1 MKKITLTIGHN
12 VGPVEAINTAT
23 ICAAVTN
30 TLHINGFTAIPC
42 VGMWQGMG
50 ENSTRIEIVTD
61 DADAAR
67 INELVPTLAWQ
78 LNQEAIMCEVASS
91 ENITFIA
98 AVAPAVA

>member
-12 VGPVEAINTAT
+12 VGPVEALNTAT
-23 ICAAVTN
+23 ICAAVTS
-30 TLHINGFTAIPC
+30 TLGIDGFTAIPC
-42 VGMWQGMG
+42 VGMWKGMG

-78 LNQEAIMCEVASS
+78 LNQEAIMCEVSDS
-91 ENITFIA
+91 EIEFVA
-98 AVAPAVA
+98 AVVAA